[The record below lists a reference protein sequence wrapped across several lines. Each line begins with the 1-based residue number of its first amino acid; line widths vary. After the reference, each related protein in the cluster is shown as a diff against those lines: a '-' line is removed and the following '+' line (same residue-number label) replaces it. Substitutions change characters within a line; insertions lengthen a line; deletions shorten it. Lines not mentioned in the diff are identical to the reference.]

1 MTPQD
6 STNSEFFTLDIGG
19 MTCASCVSRVEK
31 ALDKIPGVEAASVNL
46 ATEQAKVRI
55 KAGSLSLMDIIK
67 LVQKT
72 GYEAKESSARG
83 NPHQNMTKSFWAAD
97 GLGRVILSF
106 LLSAPLFLP
115 MFFMPFGIHWSLSG
129 WWQLALATPV
139 QFVLGWR
146 FYKAGYKSL
155 MAGAGNMDLLVA
167 LGTSAAYGLS
177 LYLLLT
183 TTHAHE
189 LYFEGSAVIICMV
202 LLGKWLEA
210 RAKQQTSEAIRALQK
225 LWPEHA
231 KVLDIGLELQ
241 GSAGVSA
248 EQCRDLPLDQV
259 LPGDRVLVLP
269 GERIP
274 VDGVILLGASHVD
287 ESLLTGESEPVKK
300 AFDCKVIGGALNGE
314 GALVI
319 AAEAV
324 GVESVLSKII
334 HLVEDAQTQKAP
346 IQKLVDQVSAIF
358 VPTVIVLALITG
370 IGNWLYFDS
379 TSIAILRA
387 VSVLVIACPCAL
399 GLATPAAIMAGTGVA
414 ARFGILI
421 KDPQVLELA
430 HKLDIV
436 AFDKTGTLTIG
447 KPRMLALLPF
457 NRSSADI
464 DQILATAAGLQLG
477 SEHPL
482 AKALIDAAKDKNLLP
497 IATSASKAL
506 PGIGIEGIPSA
517 GVFAGQTL
525 RLQSVAS
532 LENDSEYAPILE
544 KAQTCFDQG
553 QTVSILM
560 NAGAGSAGA
569 PTAIAVIAFGDELK
583 PNAQEAVHALNALH
597 IRTVMLS
604 GDNLAAAT
612 RVGNTIGIDEVFAQ
626 ILPGNKAEIIQKLQN
641 TSEGNPH
648 FVAMVG
654 DGVNDA
660 PALAMADVGMAMSTG
675 TDVAMQAAGITL
687 MRGDPT
693 LVKDAI
699 DISKKTW
706 NKIRQNLFWAFAFNT
721 IGIPMAA
728 LGYLSPMLAGSA
740 MALSSFCV
748 LSNALLLKRWQPSHS

>member
-300 AFDCKVIGGALNGE
+300 TLDCKVIGGALNGE

-457 NRSSADI
+457 DGSSADV

-482 AKALIDAAKDKNLLP
+482 AKALIDAAKEKNLLP

-604 GDNLAAAT
+604 GDNLAAVT